1 MIGLSHDLQGTGVN
15 IDLERRV
22 GERNII
28 RNSGQYWKALNLIPA
43 EKTGGIITLTDFG
56 RKVANHEISQT
67 EFSAQSII
75 TFKLPN
81 PSILTEEECAEWEKA
96 GIELHPLKLIL
107 SIVRTLGSGM
117 PTSSDAYITVE
128 ELIRIV
134 IPLSGTP
141 NRKVESYVE
150 YIKAFRNGDL
160 DLKDWVD
167 CIPAANDERFAR
179 EYLLFLSYYGYLKNK
194 MELVQECTNIIYTTM
209 RLMRKYKKYYQHG
222 QQYLMKLYLILNENL

>member
-1 MIGLSHDLQGTGVN
+1 M
-15 IDLERRV
+15 
-22 GERNII
+22 
-28 RNSGQYWKALNLIPA
+28 
-43 EKTGGIITLTDFG
+43 
-56 RKVANHEISQT
+56 
-67 EFSAQSII
+67 
-75 TFKLPN
+75 PN
-81 PSILTEEECAEWEKA
+81 PSIQTEKECTEWEKA

-107 SIVRTLGSGM
+107 SIVRALGNGT

-150 YIKAFRNGDL
+150 YIIAYRNGEL

-179 EYLLFLSYYGYLKNK
+179 EYLLFL
-194 MELVQECTNIIYTTM
+194 
-209 RLMRKYKKYYQHG
+209 
-222 QQYLMKLYLILNENL
+222 